1 MSNMRI
7 QLYMSFFCVLALV
20 SACGPT
26 EQEKIDAEKRA
37 ADSLAAAK
45 EMMDAA
51 KEAALIQSQ
60 IKQKEI
66 IDSLARNPD
75 TTKVS
80 ADSSKAAR

>member
-1 MSNMRI
+1 MSLI
-7 QLYMSFFCVLALV
+7 TAFVLV

-26 EQEKIDAEKRA
+26 EQEKMDAEKRA

-60 IKQKEI
+60 LKQKEL
-66 IDSLARNPD
+66 IDSLAKNPD

-80 ADSSKAAR
+80 ADTSKNVK

>member
-1 MSNMRI
+1 MKNRI
-7 QLYMSFFCVLALV
+7 CVSLITAFALL

-26 EQEKIDAEKRA
+26 EQEKMDAEKRA

-60 IKQKEI
+60 LKQKEI

-80 ADSSKAAR
+80 ADTSKGVK

>member
-1 MSNMRI
+1 MKNNIYASLI
-7 QLYMSFFCVLALV
+7 TAFALI
-20 SACGPT
+20 SSCGPT
-26 EQEKIDAEKRA
+26 EQEKMDAEKHA

-75 TTKVS
+75 TTKIS
-80 ADSSKAAR
+80 ADTSKKGK

>member
-1 MSNMRI
+1 MKNRI
-7 QLYMSFFCVLALV
+7 CVSLIAAFALF

-26 EQEKIDAEKRA
+26 EQEKMDAEKRA

-60 IKQKEI
+60 LKQKEI

-80 ADSSKAAR
+80 ADTSKSVK

>member
-1 MSNMRI
+1 M
-7 QLYMSFFCVLALV
+7 
-20 SACGPT
+20 
-26 EQEKIDAEKRA
+26 EAEKRA

-80 ADSSKAAR
+80 ADTSKAAK

>member
-1 MSNMRI
+1 MKNNIYASLI
-7 QLYMSFFCVLALV
+7 TAFALI
-20 SACGPT
+20 SSCGPT
-26 EQEKIDAEKRA
+26 EQEKMDAEKRA

-60 IKQKEI
+60 IEQKEI

-80 ADSSKAAR
+80 ADTSKKAK

>member
-1 MSNMRI
+1 MKNQIYVSLI
-7 QLYMSFFCVLALV
+7 AAFALV
-20 SACGPT
+20 SSCGPT
-26 EQEKIDAEKRA
+26 EQEKMDAEKRA

-60 IKQKEI
+60 IKQKAI

-75 TTKVS
+75 TTKLV
-80 ADSSKAAR
+80 ADSSKSVK

>member
-1 MSNMRI
+1 MKI
-7 QLYMSFFCVLALV
+7 QLYTSFMFVLALV

-26 EQEKIDAEKRA
+26 EQEKLEAEKRA

-75 TTKVS
+75 TTKIS
-80 ADSSKAAR
+80 ADTSKAAK

>member
-1 MSNMRI
+1 MKI
-7 QLYMSFFCVLALV
+7 QLYTSFMLVLALV
-20 SACGPT
+20 SACGLT
-26 EQEKIDAEKRA
+26 EQEKLEAEKRA

-80 ADSSKAAR
+80 ADTSKAAK